1 LAFFQCL
8 APLTN
13 LVLSSWLLKM
23 TVPVFVAAVF
33 KQASWLEIADFFL
46 LPPLA
51 GAAIF
56 AFRPWSYAVF
66 VGITSWNILYNLN
79 VWWQFPQLVSLP
91 ILLSAHAVNIGL
103 VTYFLLPAVR
113 AAYFNPKLRWW
124 ESKPR
129 FFVDIPATFDDGEG
143 DRRCVITDLSEGGAF
158 ITTSRKLEADEN
170 IHLTFSF
177 VNLEVKV
184 EARVVH
190 RRWQGTRG
198 YGLQFVPD
206 ERSEQTLHRLT
217 AALQMMG
224 APQRSPKDPFWAGF
238 KSWLVSLFRTGKG
251 WVPELPQQK
260 AQSDSSDSRESSEPE
275 VESGKSESRSSR
287 KKAA

>member
-1 LAFFQCL
+1 MRSRPWPVVVLAFFQCL

-23 TVPVFVAAVF
+23 GLATFITAVF
-33 KQASWLEIADFFL
+33 NQANWFEIVDFFL

-66 VGITSWNILYNLN
+66 VGITAWNISYNLS

-91 ILLSAHAVNIGL
+91 ILLAAHAVNIGL

-113 AAYFNPKLRWW
+113 AAYFNPRLRWW

-143 DRRCVITDLSEGGAF
+143 DRKCTITDLSEGGAF
-158 ITTSRKLEADEN
+158 IITSRKLEADEN
-170 IHLTFSF
+170 IHLTFNF
-177 VNLEVKV
+177 VNLEVHV

-190 RRWQGTRG
+190 RRAMNSRG
-198 YGLQFVPD
+198 YGLQFVLD
-206 ERSEQTLHRLT
+206 EQSERMLAKLT
-217 AALQMMG
+217 GALLMMG
-224 APQRSPKDPFWAGF
+224 APQRSPKEPFFQGF
-238 KSWLVSLFRTGKG
+238 VGWLKNLFTTGEG
-251 WVPELPQQK
+251 FVPNMAQGEPAPVK
-260 AQSDSSDSRESSEPE
+260 AEDSKP
-275 VESGKSESRSSR
+275 SR